1 LATSERS
8 AVSNAAAWPVEA
20 GERSTVNDDAL
31 SRIIGWCEADPSLT
45 FAPEGPEVEVA
56 GDPPLH
62 LALTI
67 TAEEILLTHRMAIT
81 GVGEPGAA
89 SARGLLNKRGSLLH
103 GTATVEG
110 DRVEIAI
117 ENPIYLDGL
126 NRQNFLLAVHEVA
139 GAADSVAALGP
150 RVPEPAA
157 AVALETATPVVAPV
171 VLPEEAAAA
180 APTVAAPL
188 MVPEPLIP
196 VVASPIPQPVAGVA
210 DTIEMP
216 VRAAQAA
223 AWVPTH
229 EVPTGGMSAWPRPDP
244 QLAPIARLTDRVQLT
259 IDETR
264 GAWAR
269 VTGSNGWTGWV
280 DARRLLPLGGA
291 PQAQPVVAQPVA
303 FQPVIPQPV
312 VPQQVYAP
320 SWQATHEVP
329 RGGMSA
335 WAQPDPQFPPVTQLS
350 ERVRLR
356 VEETRG
362 AWSRV
367 SAENGWSGWVDGR
380 LLRSAGAVGAA
391 AGASSATQFGS
402 MVLRP
407 LPLVGGIA
415 VIIATFLNWMQMG
428 SSNGF
433 NVGLPF
439 LWGGWEHGGDGPD
452 LGIFTL
458 TVGIGAL
465 LLAILPRTSL
475 PLLRAL
481 GSISV
486 VIAVVFAIQVMLMAG
501 DLGGN
506 ALDAFSD
513 GMSFGPYLTLA
524 GGLLMLA
531 TKKA

>member
-1 LATSERS
+1 
-8 AVSNAAAWPVEA
+8 VS
-20 GERSTVNDDAL
+20 DDVL
-31 SRIIGWCEADPSLT
+31 SRIAGWCEADQSLT

-56 GDPPLH
+56 GDPPLR
-62 LALTI
+62 LAVTV
-67 TAEEILLTHRMAIT
+67 TADEILLAHHMAVAGI
-81 GVGEPGAA
+81 GEPGAA
-89 SARGLLNKRGSLLH
+89 LARGLLNKRGSLLR
-103 GTATVEG
+103 GTATLEDDQVA
-110 DRVEIAI
+110 ITI

-139 GAADSVAALGP
+139 GAADSIAALGP
-150 RVPEPAA
+150 KAPETA
-157 AVALETATPVVAPV
+157 AVAVPEVVAQVETPV
-171 VLPEEAAAA
+171 
-180 APTVAAPL
+180 
-188 MVPEPLIP
+188 VPEPLVP
-196 VVASPIPQPVAGVA
+196 VTASPTPQPVAGVA

-216 VRAAQAA
+216 VRPAQA

-229 EVPTGGMSAWPRPDP
+229 EVPAGGMNAWPRPDP
-244 QLAPIARLTDRVQLT
+244 QLAPIARLAERVQLA
-259 IDETR
+259 INETR

-280 DARRLLPLGGA
+280 DARRLLPMGGA
-291 PQAQPVVAQPVA
+291 PQSVAAQPVA
-303 FQPVIPQPV
+303 AQPVAYQPV
-312 VPQQVYAP
+312 VPQQVVPQPVMPQPQAYPAP
-320 SWQATHEVP
+320 WQATHEVP

-335 WAQPDPQFPPVTQLS
+335 WSQPDPQLPPMTQLA

-362 AWSRV
+362 AWCRV
-367 SAENGWSGWVDGR
+367 SAENSWSGWVDGR
-380 LLRSAGAVGAA
+380 LLRPAGA
-391 AGASSATQFGS
+391 AGAPPGARAATQFGS

-458 TVGIGAL
+458 IIGIGAL
-465 LLAILPRTSL
+465 LLAVLPRPSV
-475 PLLRAL
+475 PLIRAL
-481 GSISV
+481 GLIAV
-486 VIAVVFAIQVMLMAG
+486 VIAVVFAIQVMIMAS

-513 GMSFGPYLTLA
+513 GLSFGPYLTLA
-524 GGLLMLA
+524 GGLVMLM